1 MKAGRQKSRHIR
13 GKMLILLDRGVT
25 RPIKTVCS
33 PDMKYNYI
41 VANYCV
47 YYFFFFVT
55 FKVIPIIYKDEI
67 LISRVYGQQTVT
79 LKMFA
84 EIFLYDSAVKWPNV
98 IWATTWG
105 SWVSWLDWQNWR
117 WPILIQMTCMGN
129 QGQLVSFMYLHKC
142 YVKANKNKNHYLTDL
157 KNWISTSLWLG
168 RALKTHRIFFNVW
181 QLIQR
186 QPVYNIYIYI
196 YFHPTW
202 TDYTHYQIG
211 KSLQITAIHFINTQ
225 ADCTDEHNSFVARF
239 FAAGDLSQMVD
250 SWLYSSYIPI

>member
-41 VANYCV
+41 IANYCV
-47 YYFFFFVT
+47 YYIFFVT

-79 LKMFA
+79 LKIFA

-117 WPILIQMTCMGN
+117 WPIFVQMTCMGN

-142 YVKANKNKNHYLTDL
+142 YVKANKNKNHYYYLIDL

-168 RALKTHRIFFNVW
+168 RALKTHRIFLTFGNW
-181 QLIQR
+181 FKDNLSTK
-186 QPVYNIYIYI
+186 NIYIYI
-196 YFHPTW
+196 SIQLGQTIL
-202 TDYTHYQIG
+202 TIRSV
-211 KSLQITAIHFINTQ
+211 KI
-225 ADCTDEHNSFVARF
+225 CK
-239 FAAGDLSQMVD
+239 
-250 SWLYSSYIPI
+250 